1 MKRTTIETP
10 AVLYSDSQRSEH
22 TARNAR
28 YRLQTFARWLEA
40 EYQIADLER
49 VETRHILDYKASLT
63 HLAPSSQA
71 RIVETLRGFF
81 RWVHAEGLIE
91 RDPAA
96 QVKAPRPTLNKE
108 PEYLELAETRKLI
121 QSVDNGSAYAA
132 RDRSLVW
139 ILSYGLRVGE
149 VAGLNVGDLIEPK
162 KRGELPGLR
171 ITGKGVRQR
180 VIPIAEE
187 AHKAITKYLDGRGE
201 MSKDDPLF
209 TCVYD
214 GDTNRRMTTRA
225 IQKRFTVLCEA
236 AKIAPDKAHPHAARH
251 GFAMRMLFQAKVPGS
266 IYVISR
272 MLGHSSISTT
282 EKYLHSNRGMMEKAV
297 LADPLARRV

>member
-1 MKRTTIETP
+1 
-10 AVLYSDSQRSEH
+10 
-22 TARNAR
+22 
-28 YRLQTFARWLEA
+28 
-40 EYQIADLER
+40 
-49 VETRHILDYKASLT
+49 
-63 HLAPSSQA
+63 
-71 RIVETLRGFF
+71 
-81 RWVHAEGLIE
+81 
-91 RDPAA
+91 
-96 QVKAPRPTLNKE
+96 
-108 PEYLELAETRKLI
+108 
-121 QSVDNGSAYAA
+121 
-132 RDRSLVW
+132 
-139 ILSYGLRVGE
+139 LRVGE

-187 AHKAITKYLDGRGE
+187 AHKAITKYLAGRGE